1 MEINT
6 IITLEDETKY
16 VLLDKLIK
24 NKKRYFF
31 AIKLDEQDNPTTEY
45 ELFELEK
52 SNKDTFMNIVE
63 DIELRENIFLEFTN
77 NYINTKED

>member
-24 NKKRYFF
+24 NKKKYFF
-31 AIKLDEQDNPTTEY
+31 AIKLDEEDNPTTEY